1 MKKLFSS
8 KKKLFI
14 VIGIL
19 LLLCSSILIVLYII
33 NKPEV
38 KKKKKKSSQ
47 EKIVQEE
54 IKKVSII
61 NEDSNERPMAVMIDN
76 NVGNNSHYGI
86 NEAYITYE
94 CIVEGG
100 LTRIMAIFKD
110 KKVDKIGPVRSSRH
124 YFLDYSLEEDS
135 IYTHFGWSPQAENDM
150 KTLGVNNIN
159 GLYDNAF
166 WRDYNIA
173 APHNAF
179 TSTDK
184 IKEDANR
191 KGYRLE
197 SNNWKL
203 LNYSVDEINLYN
215 IESNTPLKKGVEVAN
230 TISMNFSGY
239 QTRGYQYNNETKT
252 YIRLMNGQNH
262 IDAATN
268 NPLTY
273 KNIIIVRA
281 NNYSIDS
288 YGRQNVE
295 TSGTHEAYYIT
306 NGYSVPINA
315 IKNNRGEKT
324 KYEYKD
330 GEEIKV
336 NDGNTFIEILPSNNL
351 LSIG

>member
-150 KTLGVNNIN
+150 KTLGVNNIK

-166 WRDYNIA
+166 
-173 APHNAF
+173 
-179 TSTDK
+179 
-184 IKEDANR
+184 
-191 KGYRLE
+191 
-197 SNNWKL
+197 
-203 LNYSVDEINLYN
+203 
-215 IESNTPLKKGVEVAN
+215 
-230 TISMNFSGY
+230 
-239 QTRGYQYNNETKT
+239 
-252 YIRLMNGQNH
+252 
-262 IDAATN
+262 
-268 NPLTY
+268 
-273 KNIIIVRA
+273 
-281 NNYSIDS
+281 
-288 YGRQNVE
+288 
-295 TSGTHEAYYIT
+295 
-306 NGYSVPINA
+306 
-315 IKNNRGEKT
+315 
-324 KYEYKD
+324 
-330 GEEIKV
+330 
-336 NDGNTFIEILPSNNL
+336 
-351 LSIG
+351 

>member
-1 MKKLFSS
+1 M
-8 KKKLFI
+8 
-14 VIGIL
+14 
-19 LLLCSSILIVLYII
+19 
-33 NKPEV
+33 
-38 KKKKKKSSQ
+38 
-47 EKIVQEE
+47 
-54 IKKVSII
+54 
-61 NEDSNERPMAVMIDN
+61 
-76 NVGNNSHYGI
+76 
-86 NEAYITYE
+86 
-94 CIVEGG
+94 
-100 LTRIMAIFKD
+100 
-110 KKVDKIGPVRSSRH
+110 
-124 YFLDYSLEEDS
+124 
-135 IYTHFGWSPQAENDM
+135 
-150 KTLGVNNIN
+150 
-159 GLYDNAF
+159 
-166 WRDYNIA
+166 
-173 APHNAF
+173 
-179 TSTDK
+179 
-184 IKEDANR
+184 
-191 KGYRLE
+191 
-197 SNNWKL
+197 
-203 LNYSVDEINLYN
+203 DEINLYN